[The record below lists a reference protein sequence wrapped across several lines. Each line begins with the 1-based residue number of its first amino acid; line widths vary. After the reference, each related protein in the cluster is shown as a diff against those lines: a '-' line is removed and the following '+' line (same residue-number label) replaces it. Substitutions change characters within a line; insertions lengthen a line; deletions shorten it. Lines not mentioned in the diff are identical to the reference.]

1 MNTGGRDGDD
11 GVRGERGRGSG
22 RDAGRRGRGSG
33 RDGGRRGRG
42 DGGGRGNEP
51 DEASSSQ
58 AATQNPSLVGQEQSL
73 PSHSLHG
80 PDQPARPSVSPRNQ
94 TFHQQQTS
102 GQQAPQDSEHQRL
115 AGHTNL
121 RRNNLHNEARN
132 FPPSASFPV
141 RVVRPQRHDIALQ
154 LRKRNVVVGSQQRN
168 EVVSHSNVLFAAR
181 KSGSFGI
188 AREKPATTSQLGPS
202 FPHRKRS
209 ATDILLADRI
219 LAAFLSLPV
228 QAWLPDG
235 VAQPQRQ
242 DALERSERNVAV
254 GSQQSSYTSLALFNF
269 LETNNF
275 TLNCHEM
282 KDFLSH
288 QTSFAAPRFGSSGI
302 ATSQPGPSIPRRER
316 SATARNSGSFAGA
329 VSLQGMGGSMTQT
342 QGDPVGSFHQ
352 KEEKPFPDSEPNS
365 YAKSG
370 LALLKKRKKSTES
383 TDGSD
388 EQEAPSASDI
398 TIREQQPSSSGR
410 PTEAHQGNPDDSDE
424 SLDTDLG

>member
-121 RRNNLHNEARN
+121 CRNNLHNEARN
-132 FPPSASFPV
+132 FRPSASFPV

-154 LRKRNVVVGSQQRN
+154 LRKRNVVVGSQQT
-168 EVVSHSNVLFAAR
+168 R

-254 GSQQSSYTSLALFNF
+254 GSQQT
-269 LETNNF
+269 
-275 TLNCHEM
+275 
-282 KDFLSH
+282 
-288 QTSFAAPRFGSSGI
+288 PRFGSSGI
-302 ATSQPGPSIPRRER
+302 ATSQPGPSIPRRQR
-316 SATARNSGSFAGA
+316 SATAPNSGSFAGA

-365 YAKSG
+365 YAKSV
-370 LALLKKRKKSTES
+370 KKRKKSTES

>member
-154 LRKRNVVVGSQQRN
+154 LRKRNVLVGSQQT
-168 EVVSHSNVLFAAR
+168 R

-254 GSQQSSYTSLALFNF
+254 GSQQT
-269 LETNNF
+269 
-275 TLNCHEM
+275 
-282 KDFLSH
+282 
-288 QTSFAAPRFGSSGI
+288 PRFGSSGI

-316 SATARNSGSFAGA
+316 SATGSFAGA

-365 YAKSG
+365 YAKSDCFVPV
-370 LALLKKRKKSTES
+370 KKRKKSTES

>member
-132 FPPSASFPV
+132 FPPSASLPV

-154 LRKRNVVVGSQQRN
+154 LRKRNVVVGSQQT
-168 EVVSHSNVLFAAR
+168 R

-254 GSQQSSYTSLALFNF
+254 GSQQT
-269 LETNNF
+269 
-275 TLNCHEM
+275 
-282 KDFLSH
+282 
-288 QTSFAAPRFGSSGI
+288 PRFGSSGI

-365 YAKSG
+365 YAKSV
-370 LALLKKRKKSTES
+370 KKRKKSTES

-398 TIREQQPSSSGR
+398 TIREQQPSSSAR